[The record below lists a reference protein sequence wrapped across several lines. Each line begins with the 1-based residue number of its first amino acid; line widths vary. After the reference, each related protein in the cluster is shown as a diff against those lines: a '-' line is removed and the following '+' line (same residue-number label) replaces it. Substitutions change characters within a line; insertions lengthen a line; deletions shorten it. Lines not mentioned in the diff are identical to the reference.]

1 MTSSPHL
8 RSIRRIVRFVQT
20 ETDQA
25 LLQAVEKALE
35 NQFHGNFSA
44 LCKQSLRHFLL
55 PDQDGQV
62 ISPIVMQEQIV
73 ELQERVARLEMM
85 SDRPTLPEQSRQH
98 DPQPSTEAEP
108 PPEVDPLLS
117 RLALLLEDF

>member
-1 MTSSPHL
+1 
-8 RSIRRIVRFVQT
+8 
-20 ETDQA
+20 
-25 LLQAVEKALE
+25 
-35 NQFHGNFSA
+35 
-44 LCKQSLRHFLL
+44 LL

-85 SDRPTLPEQSRQH
+85 SDRPTPPEPLTH
-98 DPQPSTEAEP
+98 PPAPIPEP
-108 PPEVDPLLS
+108 PPEVDPLLN